1 MEEHSKK
8 YNDLAKWYGYKFW
21 DKSKLALAVKA
32 SWITPDE
39 YKEITKEEYTV

>member
-8 YNDLAKWYGYKFW
+8 YSDLAKWYSYKFW
-21 DKSKLALAVKA
+21 DKSGLALAVKA